1 MEQKELVERLK
12 QNPAALQ
19 QVMQSQDGQALLK
32 MLSGSDGGS
41 SLNRAAMQAAGGNTS
56 EMVKMIQNVMRSPE
70 GAELIRRISS
80 GLQK

>member
-1 MEQKELVERLK
+1 MEQKELMERLK

-19 QVMQSQDGQALLK
+19 QVMQSADGQALLK
-32 MLSGSDGGS
+32 MLSGNDGGS
-41 SLNRAAMQAAGGNTS
+41 ALSRAAMQAASGNTG
-56 EMVKMIQNVMRSPE
+56 EMVQMIQNVMRSPE